1 MQAFR
6 QHIISRLV
14 WMFMAAQILNCSVDM
29 PDIQPDY
36 IPENLSYNDMES
48 IIEIVLEKVFKI
60 ENAIVEYDEKD
71 IDDRIGFEIEKQFTF
86 FYQRDIKYDPVFDNK
101 LTAVVSINYLD
112 QFFLQFHPEIVPP
125 PPKA

>member
-1 MQAFR
+1 
-6 QHIISRLV
+6 
-14 WMFMAAQILNCSVDM
+14 MFMAAHILNCSVDM

-71 IDDRIGFEIEKQFTF
+71 TDDRIGFEIEKQFTF